1 MEGKPLILE
10 RLFGRK
16 ANPIAAVYDAIV
28 ASARQPH
35 FYENLGVP
43 DTLDGRFD
51 LIVLHLFLVLD
62 RMKGEDEKF
71 RQSLTDYF
79 FMDMDRSLRE
89 IGVGD
94 LTVGKK
100 VRKMAEA
107 FYGRINAYQNASEQG
122 AEQWREALQRNVYGG
137 TASAHVTSL
146 VEWVEASRA
155 KLAVQSA
162 QDILQAKVEFA

>member
-1 MEGKPLILE
+1 MILQ
-10 RLFGRK
+10 RLFGSK
-16 ANPIAAVYDAIV
+16 PNPIAAVYDAIV
-28 ASARQPH
+28 ASARQPN
-35 FYENLGVP
+35 FYANLGVP

-51 LIVLHLFLVLD
+51 MIVLHLFLVLD

-107 FYGRINAYQNASEQG
+107 FYGRINAYQTASEQG
-122 AEQWREALQRNVYGG
+122 EAQWIHALQRNVYGG
-137 TASAHVTSL
+137 
-146 VEWVEASRA
+146 EASPHAQDLANWTEVARE
-155 KLAVQSA
+155 KLAAQQVQN
-162 QDILQAKVEFA
+162 ILQAKLEFA

>member
-1 MEGKPLILE
+1 MILQ
-10 RLFGRK
+10 RLFGSK
-16 ANPIAAVYDAIV
+16 PNPIAAVYDAIV
-28 ASARQPH
+28 ASARQPV
-35 FYENLGVP
+35 FYADMGVP

-51 LIVLHLFLVLD
+51 MIVLHMFLVLE

-122 AEQWREALQRNVYGG
+122 EVKWIEALERNVYGG
-137 TASAHVTSL
+137 IDYSGKVSLHAVELAKWVAATSATLAAQSPQKIMQ
-146 VEWVEASRA
+146 A
-155 KLAVQSA
+155 KL
-162 QDILQAKVEFA
+162 EFA

>member
-1 MEGKPLILE
+1 MILQ
-10 RLFGRK
+10 RLFGSK
-16 ANPIAAVYDAIV
+16 ANPTAAVYDAIV
-28 ASARQPH
+28 ASARQPV
-35 FYENLGVP
+35 FYADMGVP

-51 LIVLHLFLVLD
+51 MIVLHMFLVLE

-71 RQSLTDYF
+71 RQNLTDYF

-122 AEQWREALQRNVYGG
+122 EAQWVEALERNVYGG
-137 TASAHVTSL
+137 IASSHAAAL
-146 VEWVEASRA
+146 AKWVAASST
-155 KLAVQSA
+155 KLATQMP
-162 QDILQAKVEFA
+162 QDILQAKLEFA

>member
-1 MEGKPLILE
+1 MILR

-28 ASARQPH
+28 ASARQPR
-35 FYENLGVP
+35 FYADLGVP

-51 LIVLHLFLVLD
+51 MIVLHLFLVLD

-71 RQSLTDYF
+71 RQNLTDYF

-94 LTVGKK
+94 LSVGKK

-107 FYGRINAYQNASEQG
+107 LYGRINAYQNASEQG
-122 AEQWREALQRNVYGG
+122 EAQWVEALERNVYGG
-137 TASAHVTSL
+137 TPSPHAVALTKWVAASST
-146 VEWVEASRA
+146 
-155 KLAVQSA
+155 KLAAQSR
-162 QDILQAKVEFA
+162 QNILQAKMEFA

>member
-1 MEGKPLILE
+1 MILQ

-16 ANPIAAVYDAIV
+16 ANPIAPVYDAIV
-28 ASARQPH
+28 ASARQPR
-35 FYENLGVP
+35 FYADMAVP

-51 LIVLHLFLVLD
+51 MIVLHMFLILD

-71 RQSLTDYF
+71 RQNLTDYF
-79 FMDMDRSLRE
+79 YMDMDRSLRE

-122 AEQWREALQRNVYGG
+122 EAQWVEALERNVYGG
-137 TASAHVTSL
+137 KPSSHAVAL
-146 VEWVEASRA
+146 AKWVAASRV
-155 KLAVQSA
+155 KLAEQVPQI
-162 QDILQAKVEFA
+162 ILQAKLEFA

>member
-1 MEGKPLILE
+1 MILQ

-16 ANPIAAVYDAIV
+16 ANPTAVVYDAIV
-28 ASARQPH
+28 ASARQTK
-35 FYENLGVP
+35 FYADMGVP

-51 LIVLHLFLVLD
+51 MIVLHMFLVLE

-71 RQSLTDYF
+71 RQNLTDYF

-89 IGVGD
+89 SGVGD

-122 AEQWREALQRNVYGG
+122 EAQWVEALERNVYGG
-137 TASAHVTSL
+137 IASIHSIAL
-146 VEWVEASRA
+146 AKWVAASSA
-155 KLAVQSA
+155 KLVALLP
-162 QDILQAKVEFA
+162 QDILQAKLEFS